1 MGIKRCL
8 ACGDPFPLRTQSP
21 DQSYCSAPECQRQR
35 RKLWQRKNRQTDD
48 DYRQN
53 QARAQRKWLDS
64 QPDYWQRYRAEHP
77 DYTQRNR
84 EQQRVRSGAQRVSMI
99 AKVDASKPALA
110 LASGT
115 YRLSAIAPK
124 SVAKMDA
131 WIVEITVLIPVS
143 VQDEPN
149 CGMLLDMINARSTL
163 WQDRALWTKGLW
175 SMPRVWRLG
184 HKRLRTYD
192 APKQSCC
199 PRC

>member
-35 RKLWQRKNRQTDD
+35 RKLWQREKRQTDD

-84 EQQRVRSGAQRVSMI
+84 EQQRARSATQRVGTI
-99 AKVDASKPALA
+99 AKMDASKPAPV

-124 SVAKMDA
+124 GVAKMDA
-131 WIVEITVLIPVS
+131 WIVEITVLT
-143 VQDEPN
+143 
-149 CGMLLDMINARSTL
+149 ST
-163 WQDRALWTKGLW
+163 
-175 SMPRVWRLG
+175 
-184 HKRLRTYD
+184 
-192 APKQSCC
+192 
-199 PRC
+199 

>member
-21 DQSYCSAPECQRQR
+21 DQSYCSAIECQRQR
-35 RKLWQRKNRQTDD
+35 RKLWQREKRQTDD

-53 QARAQRKWLDS
+53 QARAQRTWLDS

-84 EQQRVRSGAQRVSMI
+84 EQQRVRSGAQRVGTI
-99 AKVDASKPALA
+99 AKMDASKPAPA

-124 SVAKMDA
+124 GVAKMDA
-131 WIVEITVLIPVS
+131 WIVEITVLT
-143 VQDEPN
+143 
-149 CGMLLDMINARSTL
+149 ST
-163 WQDRALWTKGLW
+163 
-175 SMPRVWRLG
+175 
-184 HKRLRTYD
+184 
-192 APKQSCC
+192 
-199 PRC
+199 

>member
-8 ACGDPFPLRTQSP
+8 ACGDPFPLRPQSP

-35 RKLWQRKNRQTDD
+35 RKLWQREKRQTDD

-84 EQQRVRSGAQRVSMI
+84 EQQRARSATQRVGTI
-99 AKVDASKPALA
+99 AKMDASKPAPA

-124 SVAKMDA
+124 GIAKMDA
-131 WIVEITVLIPVS
+131 WIVEITVLT
-143 VQDEPN
+143 
-149 CGMLLDMINARSTL
+149 ST
-163 WQDRALWTKGLW
+163 
-175 SMPRVWRLG
+175 
-184 HKRLRTYD
+184 
-192 APKQSCC
+192 
-199 PRC
+199 

>member
-8 ACGDPFPLRTQSP
+8 ACGDPFPLRTHSR

-35 RKLWQRKNRQTDD
+35 RKLWQREKRQTDD

-84 EQQRVRSGAQRVSMI
+84 EQQRARSATQRVGMI
-99 AKVDASKPALA
+99 AKMDASKPAPV

-115 YRLSAIAPK
+115 YRLSAIAPNG
-124 SVAKMDA
+124 VAKMDA
-131 WIVEITVLIPVS
+131 WIVEITVLT
-143 VQDEPN
+143 
-149 CGMLLDMINARSTL
+149 ST
-163 WQDRALWTKGLW
+163 
-175 SMPRVWRLG
+175 
-184 HKRLRTYD
+184 
-192 APKQSCC
+192 
-199 PRC
+199 